1 MRLVE
6 LWADEPDRTPLHLDS
21 RVISLEPYKRN
32 TLESARRAAYDDG
45 TIVGFF
51 LGVAAA
57 VLAWLILSGL
67 LLRIAVAIV
76 AGVVWLLGGRLP

>member
-1 MRLVE
+1 MRRLE
-6 LWADEPDRTPLHLDS
+6 LWADEPDRTPLCLDS
-21 RVISLEPYKRN
+21 RVMSLEPYRRN
-32 TLESARRAAYDDG
+32 SLESARRAAYDDG

-67 LLRIAVAIV
+67 LLRLAVAIV
-76 AGVVWLLGGRLP
+76 HGVVWLVAGRLP